1 MHNPTAVYNI
11 KGHIIKERQLFKRDY
26 YVNREP
32 STGIYFIDGGRAFAI
47 DKEDGSAGRCNFN
60 ANFLNSGHTKAITP
74 LDDFY
79 DGAVGQD
86 DNAEVTGD
94 E

>member
-11 KGHIIKERQLFKRDY
+11 KGHKIKERQLFKRDY

-32 STGIYFIDGGRAFAI
+32 ATGTYFIDGGRVFSI
-47 DKEDGSAGRCNFN
+47 DSEDGSAGRCNFN
-60 ANFLNSGHTKAITP
+60 ASFLSSGHTKAITP

-79 DGAVGQD
+79 VGAVG
-86 DNAEVTGD
+86 AEVQGD